1 MDVDNFPCLRKDVL
15 RRMSD
20 ATARNDF
27 SKETL
32 GSFLDEFGTHV
43 VSESLFGGMFVNMA
57 TWVTSAGSNG
67 ETNAV

>member
-1 MDVDNFPCLRKDVL
+1 
-15 RRMSD
+15 MSD

-32 GSFLDEFGTHV
+32 GSFMDEFGTHV